1 MLGPALAKIT
11 AGFILAGTAL
21 APCPLQGKVDV
32 TVKLENPPPPVSTAL
47 TAQQLT
53 DQFGRDPDST
63 LSTDG
68 KWMMSGMTRSVI
80 DANYRASFAT
90 HTNTQTGATC
100 FAIDKVEYT
109 IIYKPEIY
117 IASDYKNM
125 GCRYSATMMHE
136 RNHVKI
142 DVRTIT
148 DFLPPLRDKLKAA
161 AEAIGPQGPYPPAQ
175 LESEKRRAMASVAD
189 TLKPIVEELVALRRT
204 RQATI
209 DTEASYRRDTA
220 LCPGQFPKFDGGK

>member
-11 AGFILAGTAL
+11 AGFILAGTAIG
-21 APCPLQGKVDV
+21 PCPLQGKVDV
-32 TVKLENPPPPVSTAL
+32 TVKLDNPPPPVSIAL

-68 KWMMSGMTRSVI
+68 KWMTSGMTRSTI
-80 DANYRASFAT
+80 GASYKASFAS
-90 HTNTQTGATC
+90 HTNTQTGAAC
-100 FAIDKVEYT
+100 FALDKVEYT
-109 IIYKPEIY
+109 IHYKPEIY
-117 IASDYKNM
+117 IASDYKHM

-142 DVRTIT
+142 DIRTIT
-148 DFLPPLRDKLKAA
+148 DFIEPMRVRLKAA
-161 AEAIGPQGPYPPAQ
+161 AEAMGPQGPYPAAQ
-175 LESEKRRAMASVAD
+175 INTEKQRVMDAVGA
-189 TLKPIVEELVALRRT
+189 TLKPIAEELSALRRV

-209 DTEASYRRDTA
+209 DTEEMYRRDTA
-220 LCPGQFPKFDGGK
+220 LCPGQFPKFDGSK